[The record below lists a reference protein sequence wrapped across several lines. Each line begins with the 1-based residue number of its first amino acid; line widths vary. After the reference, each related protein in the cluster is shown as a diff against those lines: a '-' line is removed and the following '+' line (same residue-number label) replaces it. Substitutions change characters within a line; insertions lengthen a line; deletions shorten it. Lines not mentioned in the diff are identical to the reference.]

1 MSSDLIMDF
10 RSLAKLISKIENNR
24 AGYEDDLM
32 SLYKENSVLKSKMR
46 ILVEKLEEY
55 RRQEATM
62 QSAILAAQKTCE
74 QMTLEAEKKCAKM
87 LRD

>member
-32 SLYKENSVLKSKMR
+32 SLYKENSETVTIGITGPPGAGKSSLTDR
-46 ILVEKLEEY
+46 IIKEY
-55 RRQEATM
+55 RH
-62 QSAILAAQKTCE
+62 
-74 QMTLEAEKKCAKM
+74 
-87 LRD
+87 